1 MASAISKQPPFPIL
15 PAYRP
20 VAFEV
25 YFDTLTSAA
34 RGENAVVRV
43 YKDGVELT
51 ENRPIRQKSA
61 RNETSPLSS
70 LDTRWYF
77 EVDIQKDC
85 QATLAPYSG
94 VLPSGFVNPVTR
106 FVSNMDMFG
115 VYYITVTYE
124 IVDLS
129 TGLLEDSG
137 IDLETSEEFTVFSAS
152 KGNLESMFLS
162 DYYGTFA
169 GQNTKFLTKS
179 NRTIKLCYLE
189 NVYLSFITPPDT
201 PDFPDNI
208 NSAFV
213 QLFDSGGGLL
223 SEGLTA
229 TPSLKSTQSTLNT
242 SVQSLS
248 SAPYYIGSPDFNDI
262 ELSYYTVSIGYGDT
276 NGTINDYVQNTET
289 FTYQLSKNCCS
300 DKGLRLHWLNK
311 LGGIDSFTFD
321 DAKDLQKTTTSEN
334 GKQALGWII
343 GGGNPHKTS
352 SEGLFKYNSQSVLK
366 YLITTRFLTN
376 QEAAWLS
383 DVLDSPKVYIDVD
396 NSFTLVACK
405 VEDKTQSITR
415 NDGKIKYSLVLTLS
429 NNEINHRI

>member
-1 MASAISKQPPFPIL
+1 MASAISKQPPLPIL

-20 VAFEV
+20 VAFEM

-34 RGENAVVRV
+34 RGENAVIRV

-51 ENRPIRQKSA
+51 ENRPIRQKSS
-61 RNETSPLSS
+61 RNETSPLSP

-77 EVDIQKDC
+77 EIDIQKDC
-85 QATLAPYSG
+85 QDSLAPKSG
-94 VLPSGFVNPVTR
+94 VLPSGFFDPATR
-106 FVSNMDMFG
+106 FTSNVDMFG

-152 KGNLESMFLS
+152 RGNLESMFLD
-162 DYYGTFA
+162 DYYKSFA
-169 GQNTKFLTKS
+169 SQDIRFLTKS
-179 NRTIKLCYLE
+179 SRSIKVCKDE
-189 NVYLSFITPPDT
+189 NVYLSLITPPDMPIFPNGLQSIRVILYDSAST
-201 PDFPDNI
+201 VLQVSVSALSFVVSPSTQLTINTSTGALSNGFWLPLIPDFTNP
-208 NSAFV
+208 A
-213 QLFDSGGGLL
+213 
-223 SEGLTA
+223 
-229 TPSLKSTQSTLNT
+229 
-242 SVQSLS
+242 
-248 SAPYYIGSPDFNDI
+248 
-262 ELSYYTVSIGYGDT
+262 LSYYTIELGEVDPVASVFEPY
-276 NGTINDYVQNTET
+276 TEV
-289 FTYQLSKNCCS
+289 FRYNLKNNCCS

-334 GKQALGWII
+334 GKQALGWTI
-343 GGGNPHKTS
+343 GSTSPHKTS

-366 YLITTRFLTN
+366 YLITTRFLSN

-383 DVLDSPKVYIDVD
+383 DLLDSPKVYIDVD
-396 NSFTLVACK
+396 NSYTLVACK

-429 NNEINHRI
+429 NNEINHRV